1 MDNLKVK
8 ESIESST
15 ETNLFIPVGSIIA
28 KAIPYTSLSLY
39 DSELKIQEYG
49 WSPCDGRSISRTSFS
64 NLWNVLRDGT
74 SFSPYGN
81 GDGSTTFNLPDLRT
95 QRRFILGNGYGE
107 LINATSTHSHLSSSL
122 NTSNFL
128 SNNVPQQHLHEY
140 NTNGVS
146 VQVDS
151 HLHTA
156 SSGGATVTGNSN
168 SQNSSLS
175 TSGTTS
181 STGVGSHSHGLASRP
196 TTIPT
201 GNASFNVNPHS
212 HGGHQVKLLHND
224 NASHNSHIH
233 SSASVNPTAFPNST
247 SVSLSEPYYVNV
259 LYFIKL

>member
-15 ETNLFIPVGSIIA
+15 NTNLFIPVGSIIA

-49 WSPCDGRSISRTSFS
+49 WSPCDGRSISRTNFS

-74 SFSPYGN
+74 SSSPYGN
-81 GDGSTTFNLPDLRT
+81 GDGSTTFNVPDLRT
-95 QRRFILGNGYGE
+95 ERKFILGNGYGE
-107 LINATSTHSHLSSSL
+107 LINATSTHSHSSSSL

-140 NTNGVS
+140 TSN
-146 VQVDS
+146 DS
-151 HLHTA
+151 SSTFDTHIHTR
-156 SSGGATVTGNSN
+156 SSGGATLTGLSPTTNTAGGTGNI
-168 SQNSSLS
+168 
-175 TSGTTS
+175 TAI
-181 STGVGSHSHGLASRP
+181 TGGRHTHSPISIPG
-196 TTIPT
+196 IPT
-201 GNASFNVNPHS
+201 GNASSSSNS
-212 HGGHQVKLLHND
+212 HNHGTHQVKLLHND

-233 SSASVNPTAFPNST
+233 SSASVDPTAFPNST